1 MSAQGG
7 NGSRPPAPAQP
18 APANPAPAN
27 SAAANPVPASAAGEA
42 DAAGSASGGIVLP
55 AGGLPTPSG
64 SMSELRRRRLELAE
78 RVAALTWDLGGL
90 AYEMAIRDHYRL
102 DVLARKASELQEVDA
117 QLGEVQRLLATAEA
131 GIHGQCRSCGAVHS
145 RGAAFCWHCGAPLI
159 EEARPSVLHSEQP
172 A

>member
-1 MSAQGG
+1 VSAQGG
-7 NGSRPPAPAQP
+7 NGGGPSPSPQSAPVGVGAGPRDETDAPA
-18 APANPAPAN
+18 
-27 SAAANPVPASAAGEA
+27 
-42 DAAGSASGGIVLP
+42 GGIVLP

-145 RGAAFCWHCGAPLI
+145 RGAAFCWHCGAPLMQ
-159 EEARPSVLHSEQP
+159 EARPSVLQSDQP

>member
-1 MSAQGG
+1 MMRS
-7 NGSRPPAPAQP
+7 PPE
-18 APANPAPAN
+18 
-27 SAAANPVPASAAGEA
+27 AGPDTA
-42 DAAGSASGGIVLP
+42 VSGVVLP
-55 AGGLPTPSG
+55 VGGLPTDRAAPSG
-64 SMSELRRRRLELAE
+64 SMSGLRQKRLELAE

-102 DVLARKASELQEVDA
+102 DVIARKASELQEADA

-131 GIHGQCRSCGAVHS
+131 GIEGTCRSCGAVHS

-159 EEARPSVLHSEQP
+159 EEARPAVPHTDQR

>member
-1 MSAQGG
+1 MMSATGA
-7 NGSRPPAPAQP
+7 NGATP
-18 APANPAPAN
+18 
-27 SAAANPVPASAAGEA
+27 PASAGPAAASAEQDAG
-42 DAAGSASGGIVLP
+42 AARGIVLP

-64 SMSELRRRRLELAE
+64 SMAELRRQRLELAE

-102 DVLARKASELQEVDA
+102 DVLARKASELQEADA

-131 GIHGQCRSCGAVHS
+131 GVHGQCRSCGAVHS
-145 RGAAFCWHCGAPLI
+145 RGAAYCWHCGAPLLA
-159 EEARPSVLHSEQP
+159 EARPTVLASDQP

>member
-1 MSAQGG
+1 MSAHGG
-7 NGSRPPAPAQP
+7 NGNRPSASTQP
-18 APANPAPAN
+18 AT
-27 SAAANPVPASAAGEA
+27 ASTDAHRSA
-42 DAAGSASGGIVLP
+42 DAAPESDAGVGGIVLP

-145 RGAAFCWHCGAPLI
+145 RGAAYCWHCGAPLL
-159 EEARPSVLHSEQP
+159 EEARPSLLHSDQP

>member
-1 MSAQGG
+1 MSAHGG
-7 NGSRPPAPAQP
+7 NGRRPFAPAQ
-18 APANPAPAN
+18 
-27 SAAANPVPASAAGEA
+27 SAAPGAGAAPGASVGSGAGVGPGTGGPPG
-42 DAAGSASGGIVLP
+42 AGGVVLP
-55 AGGLPTPSG
+55 AGGLPVPSG
-64 SMSELRRRRLELAE
+64 SMSELRSRRLELAE

-145 RGAAFCWHCGAPLI
+145 RGAAYCWHCGAPLLQ
-159 EEARPSVLHSEQP
+159 EARPSVLHGDQP
-172 A
+172 AG

>member
-1 MSAQGG
+1 MSAHGG
-7 NGSRPPAPAQP
+7 NGVRPSTPASAQ
-18 APANPAPAN
+18 
-27 SAAANPVPASAAGEA
+27 SAAASGGGSSAGTDSGA
-42 DAAGSASGGIVLP
+42 GGIVLP

-131 GIHGQCRSCGAVHS
+131 GVHGQCRSCGAVHS
-145 RGAAFCWHCGAPLI
+145 RGAAYCWHCGAPLMQ
-159 EEARPSVLHSEQP
+159 EARPSVLPSNQP

>member
-1 MSAQGG
+1 MSADGG
-7 NGSRPPAPAQP
+7 NGTGPAT
-18 APANPAPAN
+18 
-27 SAAANPVPASAAGEA
+27 PASPATGAV
-42 DAAGSASGGIVLP
+42 VLP
-55 AGGLPTPSG
+55 AGGLPQPPG
-64 SMSELRRRRLELAE
+64 SMSELRQRRLELAQ

-145 RGAAFCWHCGAPLI
+145 RGAAYCWHCGAPLMQ
-159 EEARPSVLHSEQP
+159 EARPSVLPAEQP

>member
-1 MSAQGG
+1 MPMSAH
-7 NGSRPPAPAQP
+7 NGDGSAVPPTPEPPAP
-18 APANPAPAN
+18 
-27 SAAANPVPASAAGEA
+27 
-42 DAAGSASGGIVLP
+42 SGVVLP
-55 AGGLPTPSG
+55 VGGLGAPSG
-64 SMSELRRRRLELAE
+64 SMSELRSRRLELAE

-102 DVLARKASELQEVDA
+102 DVIARRAAELQALDA

-145 RGAAFCWHCGAPLI
+145 RGAAYCWHCGAPLMQ
-159 EEARPSVLHSEQP
+159 EARPAVLSSDAP

>member
-1 MSAQGG
+1 MSAPGS
-7 NGSRPPAPAQP
+7 NGSGPPASESSPTP
-18 APANPAPAN
+18 G
-27 SAAANPVPASAAGEA
+27 AG
-42 DAAGSASGGIVLP
+42 GVVLP
-55 AGGLPTPSG
+55 AGGLPVPSG
-64 SMSELRRRRLELAE
+64 SMSELRSRRLELAE

-131 GIHGQCRSCGAVHS
+131 GVHGQCRSCGAVHS
-145 RGAAFCWHCGAPLI
+145 RGAAYCWHCGAPLM

-172 A
+172 AG

>member
-1 MSAQGG
+1 MSAHGG
-7 NGSRPPAPAQP
+7 NGSRPSAPAQP
-18 APANPAPAN
+18 PAPSVKADAEVSGAEDAPA
-27 SAAANPVPASAAGEA
+27 
-42 DAAGSASGGIVLP
+42 GGIVLP

-64 SMSELRRRRLELAE
+64 SMSELRKRRLELAE

-145 RGAAFCWHCGAPLI
+145 RGAAYCWHCGAPLMQ
-159 EEARPSVLHSEQP
+159 EARPSVLPAQQP

>member
-1 MSAQGG
+1 VSEPGA
-7 NGSRPPAPAQP
+7 NGSGAT
-18 APANPAPAN
+18 
-27 SAAANPVPASAAGEA
+27 
-42 DAAGSASGGIVLP
+42 GGIVLP

-64 SMSELRRRRLELAE
+64 SMAELRTRRLELAE

-131 GIHGQCRSCGAVHS
+131 GVHGQCRSCGAVHS
-145 RGAAFCWHCGAPLI
+145 RGAAYCWHCGAPLMQ
-159 EEARPSVLHSEQP
+159 EARPSVLPSDQP

>member
-1 MSAQGG
+1 MSAHGANG
-7 NGSRPPAPAQP
+7 NGPTGAAP
-18 APANPAPAN
+18 
-27 SAAANPVPASAAGEA
+27 SGPASAAA
-42 DAAGSASGGIVLP
+42 PAAGGVVLP
-55 AGGLPTPSG
+55 AGGLPTPTG
-64 SMSELRRRRLELAE
+64 TMSELRRRRLELAE
-78 RVAALTWDLGGL
+78 QVAALTWDLGGL

-145 RGAAFCWHCGAPLI
+145 RGAAYCWHCGAPLI
-159 EEARPSVLHSEQP
+159 QEARPSVLHGEQS

>member
-1 MSAQGG
+1 MSANRT
-7 NGSRPPAPAQP
+7 NGTTPFTAPAQP
-18 APANPAPAN
+18 
-27 SAAANPVPASAAGEA
+27 
-42 DAAGSASGGIVLP
+42 ASGGIVLP
-55 AGGLPTPSG
+55 AGGLPTPSD
-64 SMSELRRRRLELAE
+64 SMTDLRQRRLDLAE

-131 GIHGQCRSCGAVHS
+131 GVHGQCRSCGAVHS
-145 RGAAFCWHCGAPLI
+145 RGAAYCWHCGAPLMT
-159 EEARPSVLHSEQP
+159 EARPAVLHGDSP